1 MLFIYTVK
9 SGKSLGNNRGKK
21 QSTQKVKDPLSL
33 EIWIFRNGQSDRDED
48 RKMFVLIVST

>member
-21 QSTQKVKDPLSL
+21 QSTLKVKDPLSL
-33 EIWIFRNGQSDRDED
+33 EICIFHNGQSDRDED
-48 RKMFVLIVST
+48 REMFVLIVST